1 VGWGVVSSWLFSE
14 HHVVD
19 RTPPNA
25 CVTVGCG
32 WVVLS
37 KSLTCLTHA
46 LYVLSLPLVHFA
58 HTRSRTGAGC
68 CGVVSFGRIHH
79 SSSHGIRVSCAL
91 TTRAH
96 PLPCWIRLSNDVN
109 YHTHTHHTH
118 THHSLPLTKFSLRQ
132 LTNSIVLPAVTMR
145 QIQVTDYVTINPK
158 TEVTVDKRVITVKG
172 KSSIAPPAHTLAHS
186 LLFLRVPFVFASCRA
201 SNYVQ
206 CRGKC

>member
-1 VGWGVVSSWLFSE
+1 
-14 HHVVD
+14 
-19 RTPPNA
+19 
-25 CVTVGCG
+25 
-32 WVVLS
+32 LS

-46 LYVLSLPLVHFA
+46 LCVSSTRPLCPHSLTHRRGVLWSGVVRSYSSQFLTRHSRLLRVNHASPPSSLLDPIVERCELPHA
-58 HTRSRTGAGC
+58 HTP
-68 CGVVSFGRIHH
+68 H
-79 SSSHGIRVSCAL
+79 
-91 TTRAH
+91 AH
-96 PLPCWIRLSNDVN
+96 TPL
-109 YHTHTHHTH
+109 
-118 THHSLPLTKFSLRQ
+118 SLPLTKFSLRQ

-172 KSSIAPPAHTLAHS
+172 KSFIAPPAHTLAHS